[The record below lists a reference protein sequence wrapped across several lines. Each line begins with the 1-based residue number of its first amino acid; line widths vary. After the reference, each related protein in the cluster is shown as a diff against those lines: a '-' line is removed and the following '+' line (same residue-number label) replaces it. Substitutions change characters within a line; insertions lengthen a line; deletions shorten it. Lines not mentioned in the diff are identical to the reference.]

1 MLQSFNLFERFEYG
15 LDVSGLLLFSNTTEF
30 DNLQSV
36 ESIAGL
42 LLENVPFL
50 LKVLF

>member
-1 MLQSFNLFERFEYG
+1 MLQSFNWFERFEYG
-15 LDVSGLLLFSNTTEF
+15 LDVSGLLLLSNTTEF
-30 DNLQSV
+30 DNLRDV
-36 ESIAGL
+36 ESIADL